1 MIGENIPHR
10 DDQALLCAES
20 LSETAAA
27 LSKAKSLLDREDLP
41 EIDRA
46 AIERRFQELSED
58 DVLLGAGQLEE
69 ARMTAM
75 KLGWGLSA
83 DAELPPHNLFRDEIL
98 DSVIDVKHSGDR
110 MYDLMSGTYTMPREF
125 LEYLLYQDY
134 IDAGA
139 SKALGISLNRSGE

>member
-98 DSVIDVKHSGDR
+98 DR